1 MNTRMREKGNLFIAF
16 EGIDGCGKSTQIH
29 LLAERLEAAGHK
41 VDLTCE
47 PTHNFIGQKIRE
59 AFTNQIYL
67 DNRVIAGLF
76 VADRLQHILDE
87 SEGIQ
92 RKLADGY
99 TVLTDRYY
107 LSSYAYQGAYVDQD
121 WVIQANALAASLCPP
136 DLHIYIDLPPEISM
150 ERITSRNHAIQLYES
165 LNTLQ
170 KVHTSYQKAIQ
181 KVSGSESI
189 FTVDGVDT
197 IEHIRELIWQEILPL
212 ART

>member
-1 MNTRMREKGNLFIAF
+1 MREKGNLFIAF

-29 LLAERLEAAGHK
+29 LLAELLEKAGHK

-47 PTHNFIGQKIRE
+47 PTHNFIGQKIRA
-59 AFTNQIYL
+59 AFANQIYL

-92 RKLADGY
+92 RKLTDGY

-121 WVIQANALAASLCPP
+121 WVIKANALAASLCPP

-150 ERITSRNHAIQLYES
+150 ARITTRNHAIQLYES

-170 KVHTSYQKAIQ
+170 KVHSSYQMAME
-181 KVSGSESI
+181 KVSGFESI
-189 FTVDGVDT
+189 FTVDGRNT
-197 IEHIRELIWQEILPL
+197 IENIGQIIWQEVSGML
-212 ART
+212 R

>member
-1 MNTRMREKGNLFIAF
+1 MREKGNLFIAF

-29 LLAERLEAAGHK
+29 LLAEKLEAAGHM
-41 VDLTCE
+41 VDVTCE
-47 PTHNFIGQKIRE
+47 PTHNFIGEKIRA
-59 AFTNQIYL
+59 AFANQIYL

-87 SEGIQ
+87 SEGIH

-121 WVIQANALAASLCPP
+121 WVIQANALAASICPP

-150 ERITSRNHAIQLYES
+150 ARITSRNHEVQLYES

-170 KVHTSYQKAIQ
+170 KVHTSYQKAMD

-189 FTVDGVDT
+189 FTLDGRDT
-197 IEHIRELIWQEILPL
+197 IEHIRERIWQKVQGL
-212 ART
+212 ARS